1 MVGIMSH
8 RRSLRFSKTT
18 CPICGSKEV
27 ARDDNKGDLLCT
39 NCGHI
44 IVRTETRTVGKYD
57 IAQHIKRNGKMTFP
71 MLQSATSASDDK
83 LFGVIRNIDN
93 LFCKKP
99 WINRVADVSAA
110 RNTVIQLEVA
120 IVVPGQC
127 RDTVKW
133 IQAKP
138 CQCVGKPANS
148 AKSVC
153 VSVAVPWIVV
163 DYRDNLSFRMLRLRM
178 PHD

>member
-71 MLQSATSASDDK
+71 MLQSATGASDDK
-83 LFGVIRNIDN
+83 LFGVLRNMVEMGLLTEIQGTYS
-93 LFCKKP
+93 LTKKG
-99 WINRVADVSAA
+99 NRWY
-110 RNTVIQLEVA
+110 RQRQ
-120 IVVPGQC
+120 GQE
-127 RDTVKW
+127 W
-133 IQAKP
+133 
-138 CQCVGKPANS
+138 G
-148 AKSVC
+148 
-153 VSVAVPWIVV
+153 
-163 DYRDNLSFRMLRLRM
+163 Y
-178 PHD
+178 